1 MQPFLLT
8 DTGVLA
14 SELILWAGI
23 ATSLHIIVVLLLPRK
38 NTAVRANRYL
48 ALFISALT
56 FSLLL
61 RFLLFMGVMDKV
73 PLLLALG
80 ININLLLGPALLFY
94 TREITSQHETRV
106 PQYLHWLPAIVSS
119 AGILLMF
126 FWSRPP
132 SVDEVSLGSMNISR
146 LILQTPATVSLLG
159 YGLYCI
165 RLLKQYRLTLADQFS
180 TLDQIN
186 LHWVTTICWILIFA
200 ALSLLV
206 STPFEA
212 MSSYWR
218 GIVYVALIYYIGH
231 TGIRQPEI
239 FQQQPLQKSQGKMAP
254 EAAGN
259 SQLPPES
266 QGLWLTLLKRLEEQQ
281 PHLDLDLNLS
291 KLARQMKLHPNR
303 LSAVINHHGRCN
315 FFELINK
322 ERIKHAK
329 YLLADSD
336 CKLSI
341 VDIAIESGFN
351 SKSTFYVR
359 FKEFTG
365 MSPTSYRN
373 SRAAVKA

>member
-1 MQPFLLT
+1 MQPFLMT

-73 PLLLALG
+73 PLLLAQG

>member
-1 MQPFLLT
+1 MQPFLMT

>member
-73 PLLLALG
+73 PLLLAQG

>member
-1 MQPFLLT
+1 MQPFSMT

-23 ATSLHIIVVLLLPRK
+23 ATALHIIVVLLLPRK

-56 FSLLL
+56 FSLLM
-61 RFLLFMGVMDKV
+61 RFFHFMGAMDSV
-73 PLLLALG
+73 PLLLGQG

-106 PQYLHWLPAIVSS
+106 PQYLHWLPAIVSG
-119 AGILLMF
+119 AGILMMF

-132 SVDEVSLGSMNISR
+132 SVGEVSPGSMNISR
-146 LILQTPATVSLLG
+146 LILQTPATVSLLA

-165 RLLKQYRLTLADQFS
+165 QLLKRHRLRLADQFS

-212 MSSYWR
+212 ISSYWR

-239 FQQQPLQKSQGKMAP
+239 FRQQPLQQTQDKMAQV
-254 EAAGN
+254 AVGN

-266 QGLWLTLLKRLEEQQ
+266 QDLWQALLKLLDEQQ
-281 PHLDLDLNLS
+281 SHLDLDLNLS
-291 KLARQMKLHPNR
+291 KLSRQMKLHPNR

-329 YLLADSD
+329 HLLADND

-341 VDIAIESGFN
+341 VDIALESGFN
-351 SKSTFYVR
+351 SKSTFYLR

-373 SRAAVKA
+373 SRDTVKA